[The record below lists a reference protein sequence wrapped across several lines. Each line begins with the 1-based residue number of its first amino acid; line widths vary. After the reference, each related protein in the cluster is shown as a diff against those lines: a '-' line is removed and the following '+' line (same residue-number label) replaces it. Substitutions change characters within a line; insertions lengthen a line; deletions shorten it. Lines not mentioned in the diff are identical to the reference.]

1 MSGGATPRSFHA
13 EIDGS
18 RRILATGCEGRCLE
32 VGKSEQREGD
42 AKTVPLPVSSTT
54 SQRCGRLFAEQ
65 GDESVSQAIPETELE
80 KNPDHAGCSG
90 SYIFL
95 FSMMWTVPLEACS
108 RARPIGCRFLTFARR
123 AAISSML
130 PNILSCR

>member
-1 MSGGATPRSFHA
+1 MSGGGQPPAHFMPRLMEA
-13 EIDGS
+13 AGYW
-18 RRILATGCEGRCLE
+18 LL
-32 VGKSEQREGD
+32 V

-108 RARPIGCRFLTFARR
+108 RARPMGCRFLTFARR